1 MKEIEDDLPA
11 EENPPLVDLASAL
24 YRLHAAGLRAY
35 LIKNL
40 RDPSLADDILQ
51 QTFSKLQEQI
61 CRKEADNQELT
72 ISAGWLYRVAFN
84 EVARIKRNETRQKN
98 HYTGLASFFS
108 QLRGDHNDHL
118 IQAEEAE
125 RVRNAFEHLPDSLK
139 EIVELRI
146 FEEMKFAEI
155 AQVLQIPIGTVLTR
169 MTRALKVL
177 RQALQQFE

>member
-11 EENPPLVDLASAL
+11 EENPPLVDLASSL
-24 YRLHAAGLRAY
+24 YQLHATGLRAY

-61 CRKEADNQELT
+61 IRKEEENQELT

-84 EVARIKRNETRQKN
+84 EVARLKRNETRQKN

-108 QLRGDHNDHL
+108 QLRGEKNDHL

-125 RVRNAFEHLPDSLK
+125 RVRKAFERLPDSLK
-139 EIVELRI
+139 VIVELRI

-155 AQVLQIPIGTVLTR
+155 ADVLQIPIGTVLTR

>member
-11 EENPPLVDLASAL
+11 EEIPLLVDLASTL
-24 YRLHAAGLRAY
+24 YQHHAAGLRAY

-40 RDPSLADDILQ
+40 RDSSLADDILQ

-61 CRKEADNQELT
+61 RRKAAEHQELT

-84 EVARIKRNETRQKN
+84 EVARVKRKETRQKN

-108 QLRGDHNDHL
+108 QLQGEQNDQL

-125 RVRNAFEHLPDSLK
+125 RVRNAFDRLPDSLK
-139 EIVELRI
+139 VIVELRI
-146 FEEMKFAEI
+146 YEEMKFAEI
-155 AQVLQIPIGTVLTR
+155 AEVLQIPIGTVLTR

-177 RQALQQFE
+177 RQALPQVE